1 MDPKEIWKGLATELI
16 DNFDLSL
23 RTRKAELEL
32 NSYVYSYESA
42 DDYINKIRD
51 LTRKVN
57 GSATEQRILKN
68 LYDHLPQ
75 KMKLVMGP
83 GPWHKKLLISVL
95 DLQLSLRTCK
105 VRRRQKLNPI
115 AFHSQQQRKIGRLI
129 YAVCQSVLSVVSV
142 VAAHTKPLIAGI
154 YAKSSLN

>member
-1 MDPKEIWKGLATELI
+1 MFFKDSPDDQVHIWFEAYRDVIREQRKQCMDPKEIWEGLATELI

-32 NSYVYSYESA
+32 NSYVYSNESA
-42 DDYINKIRD
+42 DEYINKIRD

-75 KMKLVMGP
+75 KLKLIMGP
-83 GPWHKKLLISVL
+83 GPWHKKLLIFVL
-95 DLQLSLRTCK
+95 GLLL
-105 VRRRQKLNPI
+105 
-115 AFHSQQQRKIGRLI
+115 
-129 YAVCQSVLSVVSV
+129 
-142 VAAHTKPLIAGI
+142 
-154 YAKSSLN
+154 